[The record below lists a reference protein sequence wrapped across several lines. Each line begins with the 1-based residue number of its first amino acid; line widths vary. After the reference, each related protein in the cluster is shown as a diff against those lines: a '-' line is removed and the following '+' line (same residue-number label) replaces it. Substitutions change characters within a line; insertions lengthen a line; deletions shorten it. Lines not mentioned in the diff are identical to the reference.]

1 MIMETISIQVTPELA
16 QAYRQVS
23 PEQQSKIKTFLSIM
37 LTKEKALL
45 EMMDEIGQEA
55 EANGMTPE
63 ILESILANEN

>member
-23 PEQQSKIKTFLSIM
+23 PEQQSKIQTFLSIM
-37 LTKEKALL
+37 LTKEKTLL

>member
-23 PEQQSKIKTFLSIM
+23 PEQQSKIQTFLSIM
-37 LTKEKALL
+37 LTKEKTLL

-63 ILESILANEN
+63 ILDSILANEN